1 MFQLIN
7 ITLHKHPII
16 GYASLNFNNENANP
30 FNGVKTTVVI
40 GPNGIGK
47 SYLLKAI
54 VDVLRVV
61 DVLINRREDVKM
73 PELGYRFGIT
83 YKLDGEQYSV
93 TNIHHGM
100 EPVGRNVPRQYFF
113 KKNGWDVHVK
123 DIRLPQS
130 VIASSMTIADKF
142 PTPSMGIY
150 EYRGVRSEKT
160 PSMTGTRTLVRK
172 AVIGIIDSLAH
183 KHTTRDELRL
193 LLESLGFQPRMHIKY
208 KVRYKENFL
217 TLGLTP
223 NGLEELYVNWKEHF
237 KGRSGEVWG
246 TKFYKSIRN
255 NQEKIETVCRFLNR
269 CAKLQGQFGSYSII
283 YDVLDWNN
291 TLVED
296 AEAIKL
302 LTNLD
307 ILTFPE
313 IKVYKQNINDG
324 YEMIESSSGETQQL
338 CQFISIMSAI
348 EPNSLV
354 LIDEPE
360 NSSHP
365 NWQMSYIDWLQQIFH
380 NYRDCHFVIA
390 THSHFLLTDMNP
402 EWSKIVAL
410 QKEDNRL
417 IDIADDVNTYCWSTD
432 DILYR
437 VFHVRTTRN
446 YVFESQMCKL
456 YDYVTQRQMKSPDA
470 QTILAELKSYVLN
483 DDDPLKKLINIAENA

>member
-1 MFQLIN
+1 MLQLIN

-16 GYASLNFNNENANP
+16 GYTSLNFNNENANP

-61 DVLINRREDVKM
+61 DALVNRREDVKM

-83 YKLDGEQYSV
+83 YMLDGIQYSV
-93 TNIHHGM
+93 TNIHQGM
-100 EPVGRNVPRQYFF
+100 EPIGRNVPRQYLF
-113 KKNGWDVHVK
+113 KRNGLNVHVE

-183 KHTTRDELRL
+183 KHTTRDELKL

-223 NGLEELYVNWKEHF
+223 EGLEELYVNWKEHF

-255 NQEKIETVCRFLNR
+255 NPEKINIVCRFLNR
-269 CAKLQGQFGSYSII
+269 CAQLQGQFGSYSII

-313 IKVYKQNINDG
+313 IKVYKQYVNDG

-380 NYRDCHFVIA
+380 NYSDCHFVIA

-446 YVFESQMCKL
+446 RAFESDAINFYKL
-456 YDYVTQRQMKSPDA
+456 ITDGKKNSQEAKMLYSRPSKF
-470 QTILAELKSYVLN
+470 VLPG
-483 DDDPLKKLINIAENA
+483 DDPLLKLIKMGE

>member
-16 GYASLNFNNENANP
+16 GYTSLVFNNENAIGYT
-30 FNGVKTTVVI
+30 GVNTTVVI

-54 VDVLRVV
+54 VDVLRLV
-61 DVLINRREDVKM
+61 DILVNRREEVKL
-73 PELGYRFGIT
+73 PELNYRFGIT
-83 YKLDGEQYSV
+83 YMLDGDQYEVS
-93 TNIHHGM
+93 NILQGM
-100 EPVGRNVPRQYFF
+100 NPIGRNVLRQYQF
-113 KKNGWDVHVK
+113 KKNGLSVHLKEV
-123 DIRLPQS
+123 RLPKK

-142 PTPSMGIY
+142 PTPSVGLY
-150 EYRGVRSEKT
+150 AYRGVRSEKT
-160 PSMTGTRTLVRK
+160 PSTTGTRTIVRK
-172 AVIGIIDSLAH
+172 TVEGIIDSLAH
-183 KHTTRDELRL
+183 KHTTRDDLSL
-193 LLESLGFQPRMHIKY
+193 LLESLGFQPQIQIKY
-208 KVRYKENFL
+208 KIRYKDLFL
-217 TLGLTP
+217 SRGLTP
-223 NGLEELYVNWKEHF
+223 EGLDDLYTNWKEYF
-237 KGRSGEVWG
+237 KGRTGEVWG
-246 TKFYKSIRN
+246 SRYYQSIRN
-255 NQEKIETVCRFLNR
+255 NLDKIHTICRYLNK
-269 CAKLQGQFGSYSII
+269 CADMQGRFASYSMV
-283 YDVLDWNN
+283 YDVFDWDN

-302 LTNLD
+302 LSNLD
-307 ILTFPE
+307 ILSFPE
-313 IKVYKQNINDG
+313 IKVYKHEGRDG
-324 YEMIESSSGETQQL
+324 YEMVESSSGETQQL

-380 NYRDCHFVIA
+380 NYRDCHFIIA

-402 EWSKIVAL
+402 EWSKIIAL
-410 QKEDNRL
+410 NKEDGRL

-446 YVFESQMCKL
+446 RAFESDAINFYRLISDGKKSSHEAKTL
-456 YDYVTQRQMKSPDA
+456 YTRLSQ
-470 QTILAELKSYVLN
+470 YVLPG
-483 DDDPLKKLINIAENA
+483 DDPLLKLIKMGE